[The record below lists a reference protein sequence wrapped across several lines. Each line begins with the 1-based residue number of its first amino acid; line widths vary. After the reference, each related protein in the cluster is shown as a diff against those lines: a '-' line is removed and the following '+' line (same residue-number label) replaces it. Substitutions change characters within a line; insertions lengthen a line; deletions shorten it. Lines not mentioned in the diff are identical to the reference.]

1 MPRAIHVFA
10 IDASDWIVK
19 EEGGREL
26 GHYPSKETAQAV
38 AYKVARKR
46 RVDLLIHDPAGNL
59 EKRLRPSKGWISRL
73 FGRG

>member
-1 MPRAIHVFA
+1 MPRAIHVLA
-10 IDASDWIVK
+10 VDVSDWIVK

-26 GHYPSKETAQAV
+26 GHYPSREAAQAV

-46 RVDLLIHDPAGNL
+46 KVDLLITIAAGNS
-59 EKRLRPSKGWISRL
+59 RSSCGRPKGWISRL